1 MGVSPGRLAEK
12 VQEEQEQEQDVYCR
26 DEEGE
31 EGDQDHQEK

>member
-1 MGVSPGRLAEK
+1 VM
-12 VQEEQEQEQDVYCR
+12 QEEEQEQEQEQDVYCR